1 MVGATIHRD
10 VTQTALAREVD
21 PGHHR
26 GHGPPWTAPA
36 HIGDRT
42 RPMSTESDFP
52 AAGLRPDQLNT
63 MDLTIST
70 IGNIGPGI
78 DFYFG
83 FGVIVAT
90 AGLGAP
96 LTIVAA
102 AVAVALLGVTVT
114 AFTRAEPSA
123 GSFIT
128 YVESAFG
135 RTAGTAIAQLVAI
148 GYTVAMAGVITMAGG
163 FIAMALAAAT
173 GVHIPWVL
181 LTVVIALAALALMVG
196 GVKPSTRTVGVAV
209 GVQVLVMLVVCV
221 LAMVENASHLTLAPF
236 RWSSVT
242 GGLAGLSA
250 GFPLALYMFIGWENA
265 LPLAEEAQ
273 DPRRSIPRS
282 LFISLAITTV
292 LFVLFSYATI
302 VGSKGQ
308 VGSIGRSSIPFLT
321 VASTVLGP
329 FGWMAW
335 VAGIVSIVATLLAG
349 TTSQARMLFDGG
361 RERMLPS
368 RLGTVHPAT
377 GTPAAAL
384 ITVIASGLALIGIWG
399 VSHLLGVGTGHMDP
413 VGLYAECSTFGTIII
428 LVVYAATT
436 VSLPVFIRRHH
447 AEQFSPVRHVVVPL
461 LGLVALMVPFFEL
474 FAPGQ
479 PAPYDVFPYLALLV
493 IAAVGVLATVVTRR
507 TRSST
512 RP

>member
-1 MVGATIHRD
+1 
-10 VTQTALAREVD
+10 
-21 PGHHR
+21 
-26 GHGPPWTAPA
+26 
-36 HIGDRT
+36 
-42 RPMSTESDFP
+42 MSTPSQPRGD
-52 AAGLRPDQLNT
+52 ALRPDQLGT
-63 MDLTIST
+63 MDVTVST
-70 IGNIGPGI
+70 VGNIGPGI

-90 AGLGAP
+90 AGRGAP
-96 LTIVAA
+96 LTILAA
-102 AVAVALLGVTVT
+102 AVAVLLLGLTVT

-135 RTAGTAIAQLVAI
+135 RTAGTATAQVVAI

-181 LTVVIALAALALMVG
+181 LTVVIALAALALMVK
-196 GVKPSTRTVGVAV
+196 GVKLSTRAIGVAV
-209 GVQVLVMLVVCV
+209 AVQILVMLVVCV
-221 LAMVENASHLTLAPF
+221 LAMVENSSSLTWDPF

-250 GFPLALYMFIGWENA
+250 GFPLALYMFIGWENG
-265 LPLAEEAQ
+265 LPLAEEARN
-273 DPRRSIPRS
+273 PSRTIPRS
-282 LFISLAITTV
+282 LFIALAIATV

-302 VGSKGQ
+302 IGFKGQ
-308 VGSIGRSSIPFLT
+308 VGSISRSSIPFLT
-321 VASTVLGP
+321 VASSVLGP
-329 FGWMAW
+329 FGWLAW

-361 RERMLPS
+361 RERMLPA
-368 RLGTVHPAT
+368 RLGTVHPIT

-384 ITVIASGLALIGIWG
+384 STVITSGLVLIAIWG
-399 VSHLLGVGTGHMDP
+399 ASHLLGVGTAHMDP
-413 VGLYAECSTFGTIII
+413 VGLYAECSTFGTILI
-428 LVVYAATT
+428 LVVYAATSI
-436 VSLPVFIRRHH
+436 SLPVFIRRRHP
-447 AEQFSPVRHVVVPL
+447 AQFSLVRHV
-461 LGLVALMVPFFEL
+461 MVPFLGLAALLVPFVEL

-479 PAPYDVFPYLALLV
+479 PAPYDVFPYLALAV
-493 IAAVGVLATVVTRR
+493 IAAVGVLATVTANR

-512 RP
+512 PT